1 MQTYFPASP
10 EEALTFTGEYRA
22 GGTDVQ
28 ARQNKGLRSEDII
41 DLSKIEGYADIS
53 FDSEGNC
60 RIGSLR
66 RLSYLAEDSGLL
78 RHFPLLAEASGKLAT
93 PQIRN
98 MATLGGALLQLTRCP
113 YFRQIGFDCLKKG
126 DASCSFRESGLEL
139 PICLDMGS
147 CAYPHPSTL
156 GMVLLTFDASLEWQD
171 VSLLPIAEL
180 YRPESIEYGL
190 SPQKILAAVRLNAA
204 SSAEQSSYFRL
215 INRAESEWPEIECAV
230 RLLMD
235 GTTIR
240 EARIAVGGI
249 ANIPLRLP
257 ASEKVLQGQELTIT
271 VLEKAAAAAQET
283 QYTVLDN
290 YKWKLLPGTVLETL
304 LRAGGLDSF

>member
-1 MQTYFPASP
+1 MQTYFPSNP
-10 EEALTFTGEYRA
+10 EEALTFTGEFRA

-28 ARQNKGLRSEDII
+28 ARQNKGLRSDNII
-41 DLSKIEGYADIS
+41 DLNNIEGYADIS
-53 FDSEGNC
+53 FDPEGNC

-66 RLSYLAEDSGLL
+66 RLSALAEDSALL
-78 RHFPLLAEASGKLAT
+78 RYFPLLAEASGKLAT

-98 MATLGGALLQLTRCP
+98 MATLGGALLQQSRCP
-113 YFRQIGFDCLKKG
+113 YYRQQGFDCLIKG
-126 DASCSFRESGLEL
+126 DANCSFRKSGLEL
-139 PICLDMGS
+139 PVCLDLGP

-156 GMVLLTFDASLEWQD
+156 GMVLLTFDAALEWQD
-171 VSLLPIAEL
+171 RSLLPIAEL
-180 YRPESIEYGL
+180 FGDRSEAL
-190 SPQKILAAVRLNAA
+190 KTILAAVRLKAPVGA
-204 SSAEQSSYFRL
+204 EKSAYFRL

-257 ASEKVLQGQELTIT
+257 ASEKVLQGQELSIP
-271 VLEKAAAAAQET
+271 VLQKAAAAAQET
-283 QYTVLDN
+283 QYTALN
-290 YKWKLLPGTVLETL
+290 NHKWKLLSGTVLETL
-304 LRAGGLDSF
+304 LRAAGLDAF